1 MGSSCAMPEKII
13 ELVFGKRGSGKS
25 ELAKILLRQH
35 PRHIIFD
42 TLGEYTDGVVVEN
55 IEQLKAL
62 WGKVYRRPFKII
74 YQPLDP
80 EGEFP
85 IVAQLVL
92 ACGDITLLIEECDRY
107 ARPLQMCLPL
117 KEIVQRGRHRNIA
130 LIGVTQRPPGI
141 DRLLTSQAKKMC
153 IFNTSEPRDIEYFKD
168 VIGDKVAAKI
178 EALKQYEYVE
188 WLDGREELLV
198 KKETL

>member
-1 MGSSCAMPEKII
+1 MSAEKII

-25 ELAKILLRQH
+25 FLAKKLLQQH
-35 PRHIIFD
+35 NRYIVYD
-42 TLGEYTDGVVVEN
+42 TIGEYTEGVIVQDLE
-55 IEQLKAL
+55 ELKGL

-85 IVAQLVL
+85 IIATYVL
-92 ACGDITLLIEECDRY
+92 RCGNVTLLIEEIDRY
-107 ARPLQMCLPL
+107 ARPLAMGIQL
-117 KEIVQRGRHRNIA
+117 KEIVQRGRHNNIA
-130 LIGVTQRPPGI
+130 LIGVTQRPANV

-153 IFNTSEPRDIEYFKD
+153 IFNTTEPRDIEYFRD
-168 VIGDKVAAKI
+168 VIGDTVTAKI

-188 WLDGREELLV
+188 WLDGRDELLV
-198 KKETL
+198 KKEAL